1 MAKKPF
7 IPLEG
12 LNRLTPTELEEYY
25 LAACTFLQVPPELGL
40 LYYRFVDTGDA
51 GAERMLLIKRG
62 ACEIIRQRLEISIVS
77 LARVSG
83 AENMISYQAVG
94 KLPSGRQEIAVGNQT
109 THNQF
114 AKDLANA
121 DMAASTK
128 ALIRLTLQF
137 SGGGFLWEGE
147 IDSKIAT
154 ATDTGKPVPAQEKI
168 AATPAPTVAP
178 PLAPGKDITTTTVD
192 AKPVKDQ
199 TSEPKVISCAPNIAP
214 EANNDAQD
222 MTPEKPKRKSLRKPK
237 AVVPPASQLQVG
249 DTIELPGGGTTT
261 VAAVGPTPVTPV
273 SPSADIPE
281 SQPTATPNKLGLD
294 APSVEELRA
303 FRSRLAEYSG
313 VHLKKGKMQP
323 LANIGGNHQQL
334 TAYVQKCVPS
344 LTATTQLTK
353 NQWSAVLDKLDAVRE
368 NQGVEG
374 LVKHVQEAITGG

>member
-12 LNRLTPTELEEYY
+12 LNRLTSEQLDEYY
-25 LAACTFLQVPPELGL
+25 QAACAFLQVPPELGL

-77 LARVSG
+77 LTRVSG

-137 SGGGFLWEGE
+137 AGGGFLWEGE

-178 PLAPGKDITTTTVD
+178 TKAPGKDITSTIVD
-192 AKPVKDQ
+192 PIPVKVN
-199 TSEPKVISCAPNIAP
+199 SETPKVISNVENVPSQATS
-214 EANNDAQD
+214 DTQD
-222 MTPEKPKRKSLRKPK
+222 ITLEKSKRKSLRKKKEP
-237 AVVPPASQLQVG
+237 VPPAPQPQVG
-249 DTIELPGGGTTT
+249 DTIELPGGGTVT
-261 VAAVGPTPVTPV
+261 VAAAGPTPVTPA

-281 SQPTATPNKLGLD
+281 SQPTVTPNKLGLD

-313 VHLKKGKMQP
+313 VHLKRGNMQP

-334 TAYVQKCVPS
+334 AAYIQKCVPS
-344 LTATTQLTK
+344 FTATTQLTK
-353 NQWSAVLDKLDAVRE
+353 NQWATVLDKLDAIRE